1 MENRKIIEQ
10 LLFKN
15 NLYAV
20 LTAMRIIFFC
30 IFSKKV

>member
-20 LTAMRIIFFC
+20 LTAMRIIFFA
-30 IFSKKV
+30 FSLKSV